1 MELLNRAEGP
11 LNFIIMHLIVSSPNR
26 SLLYD
31 TFVSPIHAIL
41 AEIVADRMAQLS
53 IDMHTLANCP
63 TGKLSKHTIVNVLDG
78 ISNPTAVTLVHLA
91 DALGLDITINVR
103 EESPPPGSLP
113 PAPP

>member
-1 MELLNRAEGP
+1 MELLNWAKGP

-31 TFVSPIHAIL
+31 TFESPIHAIL

-53 IDMHTLANCP
+53 IDVRSLVKCASAQ
-63 TGKLSKHTIVNVLDG
+63 LSKHTIVNVLDG

-103 EESPPPGSLP
+103 EESPP
-113 PAPP
+113 